1 MRQSRPSARRRARSY
16 LAPAAVAV
24 GAGLLTTT
32 LPYAAAA
39 PGVATAV
46 TPRAGDVDGDNIPD
60 NLDPD
65 QTDAFTSAVNG
76 LADTDER
83 VASVAP
89 TLVQRQAVQRLDADV
104 RWGRYGTPSSI
115 APTKGVLGART
126 SASAVTT
133 ARGWMLSNRALLGL
147 TEAQVQGLTLV
158 NDQRMSRSEGHA
170 VLFRQSFGGLV
181 SALDGMITVGV
192 GPQGVAYV
200 SSSLT
205 KATDTPA
212 AATKSPQEA
221 WLAAAKDVGVTKAA
235 GDLGPVTEQADTGFK
250 TFKVAGIVQQQQVRL
265 RALAVS
271 NSSVRPVFETNVIDV
286 QGGKA
291 VAYTSYVDAQTG
303 TVLARRNQVDNL
315 AEGMPS
321 ALAAAPLT
329 AQPFEGINTS
339 TTKCDASNMFTVAA
353 GQKTIVVGA
362 TAANIA
368 NDIVL
373 NLIDPNGLQVAS
385 SDTATSPEAIT
396 YSPAGGIDAG
406 VYTVEVCPFQ
416 GGDTPFIA
424 PSPYAGV
431 FSTSD
436 QAIASPGM
444 TQPAWLAFLANPVLN
459 FSKDATADT
468 RATECWVAA
477 PSVEYP
483 GVMCTPREY
492 LNNLAARMPWD
503 VDPRTYLP
511 TNTTAGNAAVT
522 AEAWTTPLTPGPIGQ
537 RPFQP
542 DRTYNDEFSDDWNNS
557 QCSPTELVPGGNDIL
572 ASVTNLFTGHNRFH
586 DYSYYLGY
594 TEDNY
599 NLQQTNF
606 GNLGADGDP
615 EVGNVQAGAITGGSP
630 TYLGRDNANQI
641 TLQDGVP
648 GITNQYLFQPI
659 KAGFYAPC
667 VDGDFD
673 ASVFGHEYTH
683 SISGRM
689 VAGPDDGLSGF
700 QAGSM
705 GEAWSDQVALEYLFS
720 HDYDLGTTNPWVEG
734 PYVTGNKTTGIR
746 NYALN
751 KNPLQYGDLGYDS
764 TGPEVHA
771 DGEVWNAAMWN
782 VRQALVNKWNPIY
795 AYNDK
800 DLQRHCAE
808 GFRGTK
814 SPHGPLPA
822 SRCPGNTRWVTLLF
836 DSFLLQQSATSM
848 LDARDAMLAADR
860 MRFKGNNQTVIW
872 DAFARTGMGK
882 NAVTEGTADAGP
894 KPGYV
899 SPLSQEGTLRVKA
912 VNGGKNVPGEL
923 YVSKYEA
930 RITPAA
936 DTSSQTTKLGDSLAM
951 VPGTYDFTFRAPGYG
966 ITSFRSTVKAGQTT
980 LKTLNLKPNLA
991 SMSNGAR
998 IDGTTGSTADGT
1010 SRNPGFLIDD
1020 TQGAIWGVK
1029 TTENIDKSQP
1039 VINVDLAGGAHMVNT
1054 VRVSAELVP
1063 VASTDP
1069 NTRGLVGTSVND
1081 DPDSGSRFT
1090 AMRSFAIEVCTQS
1103 ASQDCS
1109 GTGTAG
1115 YKRIFTSPANAFNS
1129 VIPRPLVPTTLLK
1142 TFNVPDTRA
1151 THVRLVMLDNQCTGF
1166 AGYHGEQDADP
1177 LNDTECRT
1185 SSRAKIGHAAEL
1197 EVFE

>member
-1 MRQSRPSARRRARSY
+1 MRQSRPSARRRARSF
-16 LAPAAVAV
+16 LAPAAIAV
-24 GAGLLTTT
+24 GAGMLTTT

-39 PGVATAV
+39 PGAATAV

-65 QTDAFTSAVNG
+65 QTEAFSSAVNG
-76 LADTDER
+76 LADTDKR
-83 VASVAP
+83 VATVAP
-89 TLVQRQAVQRLDADV
+89 TLVQKQAAQRLDADV

-126 SASAVTT
+126 DASAVKT

-147 TEAQVQGLTLV
+147 TEAQVQGLDLV
-158 NDQRMSRSEGHA
+158 NDQRMARSEGHA
-170 VLFRQSFGGLV
+170 VLFRQSFGDLV

-212 AATKSPQEA
+212 APTLSPQDA
-221 WLAAAKDVGVTKAA
+221 WLAAANDVGVAKAA
-235 GDLGPVTEQADTGFK
+235 GDLGALTEQADTGFT

-271 NSSVRPVFETNVIDV
+271 NSSVRPVYETNVVDV

-291 VAYTSYVDAQTG
+291 VAYTSYVDAQSG

-315 AEGMPS
+315 ASGGRS
-321 ALAAAPLT
+321 AVGVQAEPVT
-329 AQPFEGINTS
+329 AQPFSGVNPSGTPAGCV
-339 TTKCDASNMFTVAA
+339 TVGPFAVAA

-362 TAANIA
+362 TAANVA

-373 NLIDPNGLQVAS
+373 NLKFNGQQVAS
-385 SDTATSPEAIT
+385 SDTATSPEVIT
-396 YSPAGGIDAG
+396 YSPAAPGE
-406 VYTVEVCPFQ
+406 YTVEVCPFQ

-424 PSPYAGV
+424 PSPFTGV

-436 QAIASPGM
+436 QAIAAPGT

-477 PSVEYP
+477 PSVDYP
-483 GVMCTPREY
+483 GVTCTPREY

-542 DRTYNDEFSDDWNNS
+542 DRTYNDEFSDKWNNS
-557 QCSPTELVPGGNDIL
+557 QCSTTELVPGGNDIL

-615 EVGNVQAGAITGGSP
+615 EVGNVQAGAITGGPPS
-630 TYLGRDNANQI
+630 YLGRDNANQI

-659 KAGFYAPC
+659 AAGFYSPC

-689 VAGPDDGLSGF
+689 VAGPDSGLSGF

-808 GFRGTK
+808 GFRGTR

-822 SRCPGNTRWVTLLF
+822 SRCPGNIRWITLMF

-882 NAVTEGTADAGP
+882 NAVSKGTADTGP

-899 SPLSQEGTLRVKA
+899 SPLSKEGTLRVKA
-912 VNGGKNVPGEL
+912 VSGGTNVPGEL

-936 DTSSQTTKLGDSLAM
+936 DTSSKTKLGNSLAM

-980 LKTLNLKPNLA
+980 LKTLNLKRNLA
-991 SMSNGAR
+991 SMSSGAK
-998 IDGTTGSTADGT
+998 IDGTTGAGDPKA

-1020 TQGAIWGVK
+1020 TQGTNWGVK
-1029 TTENIDKSQP
+1029 TSDSVGKSHP
-1039 VINVDLAGGAHMVNT
+1039 VINVDLAGGVHTVRT
-1054 VRVSAELVP
+1054 VRVSAQLRPTADSDVN
-1063 VASTDP
+1063 S
-1069 NTRGLVGTSVND
+1069 RGLVGTID
-1081 DPDSGSRFT
+1081 EDPESGSRFT

-1103 ASQDCS
+1103 CS

-1115 YKRIFTSPANAFNS
+1115 YRRIFTSSPDAFNS
-1129 VIPRPLVPTTLLK
+1129 VRPRPLVPTTLMK
-1142 TFNVPDTRA
+1142 TFNVPDTKA

-1166 AGYHGEQDADP
+1166 AGFHGEQDADP
-1177 LNDTECRT
+1177 INNTDCITA
-1185 SSRAKIGHAAEL
+1185 SNKDQIGHAAEL

>member
-1 MRQSRPSARRRARSY
+1 MRQSRPSARRRARSF
-16 LAPAAVAV
+16 LAPAAIAV

-32 LPYAAAA
+32 LPYAAAV
-39 PGVATAV
+39 PGAV
-46 TPRAGDVDGDNIPD
+46 GPD
-60 NLDPD
+60 PLPVPD
-65 QTDAFTSAVNG
+65 HLNPQLTEAFSSAVNG
-76 LADTDER
+76 LADVDNR
-83 VASVAP
+83 AAAVGPS
-89 TLVQRQAVQRLDADV
+89 LVQKQAAQRLDASV
-104 RWGRYGTPSSI
+104 RWNRYGTPSSI
-115 APTKGVLGART
+115 APIKGVLGART
-126 SASAVTT
+126 DASAVKT
-133 ARGWMLSNRALLGL
+133 ARGWLLSNRALLGL
-147 TEAQVQGLTLV
+147 TEAQVQGLDLV
-158 NDQRMSRSEGHA
+158 SDQRMARSEGHA

-181 SALDGMITVGV
+181 SAVDGMITVGV

-205 KATDTPA
+205 KATQAPAVATLTPDQAWMA
-212 AATKSPQEA
+212 AANDVKLTTVQG
-221 WLAAAKDVGVTKAA
+221 AAVPASAIGAI
-235 GDLGPVTEQADTGFK
+235 TEDADTGFS
-250 TFKVAGIVQQQQVRL
+250 TFAVDGLAQTQQVRL

-271 NSSVRPVFETNVIDV
+271 NGSVRPVYETNVVDS
-286 QGGKA
+286 QGGRA
-291 VAYTSYVDAQTG
+291 LAYTSFVDAVTG
-303 TVLARRNQVDNL
+303 QVLVRHNQVDNL
-315 AEGMPS
+315 ASGGRS
-321 ALAAAPLT
+321 AVGVQAEPVT
-329 AQPFEGINTS
+329 AQPFSGVNPSGTPAGCV
-339 TTKCDASNMFTVAA
+339 TVGPFAVAA

-373 NLIDPNGLQVAS
+373 NLKFAGMTVAS

-396 YSPAGGIDAG
+396 YSPAQPGE
-406 VYTVEVCPFQ
+406 YRVEVCPFQ

-424 PSPYAGV
+424 PSPFTGV

-436 QAIASPGM
+436 QAIAPPGE
-444 TQPAWLAFLANPVLN
+444 TQPAWLAFLANPELN
-459 FSKDATADT
+459 FSKTDVAGT

-477 PSVEYP
+477 RSVEYP
-483 GVMCTPREY
+483 GVTCTPREY

-503 VDPRTYLP
+503 VDPRSYLP
-511 TNTTAGNAAVT
+511 TETTAGNAAVT
-522 AEAWTTPLTPGPIGQ
+522 AEAWTSPLTPGPIGQ

-557 QCSPTELVPGGNDIL
+557 QCSTTELVPDGNDIL
-572 ASVTNLFTGHNRFH
+572 AAVTNLFAGHNRFH
-586 DYSYYLGY
+586 DYSYFLGF

-615 EVGNVQAGAITGGSP
+615 EVGNVQAGAITGGPPS
-630 TYLGRDNANQI
+630 YLGRDNANQI

-683 SISGRM
+683 AITGRM
-689 VAGPDDGLSGF
+689 VGGPDGGVSGF
-700 QAGSM
+700 QGRSM

-751 KNPLQYGDLGYDS
+751 KNPLQYGDIGYDS

-814 SPHGPLPA
+814 SPMGPLVA
-822 SRCPGNTRWVTLLF
+822 SRCPGNTRWITLLF

-860 MRFKGNNQTVIW
+860 MRFKGNNQAVMW
-872 DAFARTGMGK
+872 NAFARTGMGN
-882 NAVTEGTADAGP
+882 NAVSQGTDDTGP

-899 SPLSQEGTLRVKA
+899 SPLSKEGTLRVKA
-912 VNGGKNVPGEL
+912 VSGGTNVPGEL

-936 DTSSQTTKLGDSLAM
+936 DTSSKTTKLGDSLAM

-991 SMSNGAR
+991 SMSKGAK
-998 IDGTTGSTADGT
+998 IDGTTGSASDDT

-1029 TTENIDKSQP
+1029 TKENIDKSQP

-1054 VRVSAELVP
+1054 VRVSAQLVP
-1063 VASTDP
+1063 VASTDV
-1069 NTRGLVGTSVND
+1069 NSRGLVGTSITP

-1109 GTGTAG
+1109 GTGPAG
-1115 YKRIFTSPANAFNS
+1115 YRRIFTSPANAFNS

-1185 SSRAKIGHAAEL
+1185 SGRAKIGHAAEL